1 MSNLPS
7 ADKSLGQHFLRDQ
20 AVIDK
25 ITEDFKG
32 QADALLEIGP
42 GPGILTKFLAK
53 QKLPFHV
60 IEKDTRFPEL
70 LKAFIPE
77 ENIHLLDAL
86 KCDYQSFFD
95 EREWSDK
102 KVWLVSNLPY
112 NVGSPIFVK
121 AMQVNTIKMMTLMF
135 QREVADK
142 IIAIDTRKGKSMN
155 SLMALSQTYF
165 NVSLLCKV
173 PPGAFSPPPKVE
185 SAVVSLERIEAPVI
199 PLADFRRL
207 ESFLRGIFQFKRKQL
222 GKVLSGVTSKEI
234 AAQTLEKLGLERN
247 IRAESLE
254 LEVLQN
260 IYLTSQQLVQELK
273 NGH

>member
-1 MSNLPS
+1 MTNFPT

-20 AVIDK
+20 TVINK

-32 QADALLEIGP
+32 KSDALLEIGP

-70 LKAFIPE
+70 LEKFIPK

-86 KCDYQSFFD
+86 KCDYQEFFS
-95 EREWSDK
+95 ELEWLDK
-102 KVWLVSNLPY
+102 KVWLISNLPY

-121 AMQVNTIKMMTLMF
+121 ALQVPTIKMMTLMF

-142 IIAIDTRKGKSMN
+142 VIAIDTRKGKSMN
-155 SLMALSQTYF
+155 SLMALSQTFF

-173 PPGAFSPPPKVE
+173 PPGAFSPPPKVD
-185 SAVVSLERIEAPVI
+185 SAVISLERIENPVI
-199 PLADFRRL
+199 DLSDFRRF
-207 ESFLRGIFQFKRKQL
+207 ESFLRGLFQFKRKQL

-254 LEVLQN
+254 LEVLQQ
-260 IYLTSQQLVQELK
+260 IYLTSQEIR
-273 NGH
+273 NGN